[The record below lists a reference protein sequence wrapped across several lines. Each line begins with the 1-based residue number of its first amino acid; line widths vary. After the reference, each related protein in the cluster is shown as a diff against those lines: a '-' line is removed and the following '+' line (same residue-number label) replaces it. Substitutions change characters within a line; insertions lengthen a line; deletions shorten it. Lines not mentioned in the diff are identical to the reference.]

1 MSQQKQIEQT
11 KNVLY
16 YSWMS
21 LAITLCPLIPIPFI
35 DFFLEPFLAKQMFSK
50 TNLKKKDIPLFATK
64 NDSFCLGCL
73 WGVFSGLFFFILKP
87 LRIIRLFLRFQTYLK
102 NFQYWLYKC
111 YITDRAM
118 DMFGE
123 HILNDR
129 EMMFEFA
136 NALDMELRKGELG
149 ITMRDN
155 LQQMVVDNGVVKTLR
170 SWWRLLRT
178 LNTESEEDDEILDRE
193 SKNLSP
199 INFIQRSIE
208 QDEVKIINFIT
219 SWRDSSEV

>member
-1 MSQQKQIEQT
+1 MSQQNQIEQT

-73 WGVFSGLFFFILKP
+73 WGVFSGVFFFILKP
-87 LRIIRLFLRFQTYLK
+87 LRIIRLFLRFHTYLK

-118 DMFGE
+118 DMFEE

-129 EMMFEFA
+129 EMMLEFA

-193 SKNLSP
+193 SKDLSP
-199 INFIQRSIE
+199 INFIRRSIE

-219 SWRDSSEV
+219 SWRDKSEV

>member
-1 MSQQKQIEQT
+1 MSQQNQIEQT

-73 WGVFSGLFFFILKP
+73 WGVFSGIFFFILKP

-219 SWRDSSEV
+219 SWRDRSEV

>member
-1 MSQQKQIEQT
+1 
-11 KNVLY
+11 
-16 YSWMS
+16 
-21 LAITLCPLIPIPFI
+21 
-35 DFFLEPFLAKQMFSK
+35 
-50 TNLKKKDIPLFATK
+50 
-64 NDSFCLGCL
+64 
-73 WGVFSGLFFFILKP
+73 
-87 LRIIRLFLRFQTYLK
+87 
-102 NFQYWLYKC
+102 
-111 YITDRAM
+111 
-118 DMFGE
+118 MFGE

-129 EMMFEFA
+129 EMMLEFA

-155 LQQMVVDNGVVKTLR
+155 LHQMVVDNGVVKTLR

-193 SKNLSP
+193 SKDLSP

-219 SWRDSSEV
+219 SWRDKSEV

>member
-1 MSQQKQIEQT
+1 MSQQNQIEQT

-73 WGVFSGLFFFILKP
+73 WGVFSGIFFFILKP

-111 YITDRAM
+111 YITDRAI

-219 SWRDSSEV
+219 SWRDRSEV